1 MWITILHIQVLKSW
15 VLKKQF
21 YMTHTHTHT
30 KQPKQERTNSKK
42 IHCPFSVSTSYL
54 CFSNPGDSRSRRLRT
69 SMEVKDA
76 VAVPSSRKKPHVIF
90 GQFDTK
96 HQKKTFHDHL
106 SSCSTSTAVE
116 STSIKVHELYWVL
129 ILCDIHW
136 FDTNSF
142 PSNLWPSWSSD
153 LTNIIDQDPHPWR
166 NQIHRSERWI
176 NKEPW

>member
-96 HQKKTFHDHL
+96 HQKKNLPWSPLIMFDFNSSRVNFNKGPWTILSLDIMWYSLIWYKLVSFKSVTFL
-106 SSCSTSTAVE
+106 
-116 STSIKVHELYWVL
+116 ELR
-129 ILCDIHW
+129 
-136 FDTNSF
+136 
-142 PSNLWPSWSSD
+142 
-153 LTNIIDQDPHPWR
+153 PHKH
-166 NQIHRSERWI
+166 HRSRPPPMKKS
-176 NKEPW
+176 NTP